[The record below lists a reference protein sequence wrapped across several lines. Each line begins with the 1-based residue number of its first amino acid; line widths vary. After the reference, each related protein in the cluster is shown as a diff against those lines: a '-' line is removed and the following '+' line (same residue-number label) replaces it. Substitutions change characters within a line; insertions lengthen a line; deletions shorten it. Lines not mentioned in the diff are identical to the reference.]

1 LLKIIKITIESPW
14 FKWVI
19 RLFVSVGLFAFILKK
34 VEFNLVLQSL
44 SQVHLLPVLTALVL
58 TFCAWIPASRRFLKI
73 LAAFDYH
80 LRFGEVYKMNL
91 IASCFNFAVPG
102 QVAGEFVRYRFINKG
117 LAEKKGTSVALVLTD
132 RILGLIC
139 LVILAFVLWLS
150 VLLTDKYALFVG
162 LGLFFLFALFF
173 GFLIWISSR
182 YIFPDVGDHNS
193 GWKGA
198 IDTFLRPLFLRNP
211 KLIFE
216 LVSCSLA
223 FHLITACVTWQ
234 SGVAVGVTLPL
245 VQWVL
250 LYSLASLAQTLPVA
264 VGGFGVRE
272 GVFAA
277 YLGHLNV
284 PLEFA
289 LAASLLTF
297 LLYAFLA
304 LIGGVLYATCR

>member
-1 LLKIIKITIESPW
+1 MLKKTIESPW

-44 SQVHLLPVLTALVL
+44 SQVRLLPVLTALAM
-58 TFCAWIPASRRFLKI
+58 TFCAWVPASRRFLKI

-80 LRFGEVYKMNL
+80 LRLGEVYKVNL

-102 QVAGEFVRYRFINKG
+102 QVAGEFVRYRFVSEGLTENKG
-117 LAEKKGTSVALVLTD
+117 IAAAVVLTD

-139 LVILAFVLWLS
+139 LVILAFALWLS
-150 VLLTDKYALFVG
+150 ILLAAEHTLFLG
-162 LGLFFLFALFF
+162 LGLFLLFTFLFVYPAW
-173 GFLIWISSR
+173 LISR
-182 YIFPDVGDHNS
+182 KFSPDAESHGP

-198 IDTFLRPLFLRNP
+198 VGSFFRPIFLRNP

-216 LVSCSLA
+216 LVGCSLA

-234 SGVAVGVTLPL
+234 SGVAAGVSLPF
-245 VQWVL
+245 VQWVF

-272 GVFAA
+272 GVFVA
-277 YLGHLNV
+277 YLGHLNI
-284 PLEFA
+284 PLESA
-289 LAASLLTF
+289 LATSLLTF

-304 LIGGVLYATCR
+304 FTGGVLYATRR